1 MDNSKKPTKE
11 ELKVQLSPMQFKVTQ
26 QDGTEPP
33 FQNEFW
39 DNKQPGI
46 YVDIVSGEPLFSSND
61 KFDSGTGWPSF
72 TQPLSCANIVEHKD
86 RKFLMVRTE
95 VRSKGADSHLGHVFS
110 DGPGPNGLR
119 YCINSASL
127 RFIPA
132 QDLIKEGYPEL
143 ASQFGLNV
151 DMGSTSTAKAA
162 QEVAILAGGCF
173 WGMEELIRAI
183 PGVLDTEVGYSG
195 GTLRNPTYE
204 QVKTGATGHAEAIQ
218 VTFDPAYL
226 TFEKLLDFFF
236 RMHDPTTLNRQ
247 GNDRGTPYRS
257 AIFYTSDEQREVAQR
272 VISRVAESGKWRSK
286 IVTEIVKAGEFYP
299 AEDYHQNYLQR
310 YPDGY
315 TCHYLRD

>member
-1 MDNSKKPTKE
+1 MDNSNKPTAE
-11 ELKVQLSPMQFKVTQ
+11 ELKARLSSMQFKVTQ

-46 YVDIVSGEPLFSSND
+46 YVDIVSGEPLFSSKD

-72 TQPLSCANIVEHKD
+72 TQPLSSANIVEHKD

-110 DGPGPNGLR
+110 DGPRPTGLR

-132 QDLIKEGYPEL
+132 HDLVKEGYAEFAP
-143 ASQFGLNV
+143 QFGLNADPAPV
-151 DMGSTSTAKAA
+151 STTLAA
-162 QEVAILAGGCF
+162 QESAILAGGCF

-183 PGVLDTEVGYSG
+183 PGVLNTEVGYTG
-195 GTLRNPTYE
+195 GTLSNPTYE
-204 QVKTGATGHAEAIQ
+204 DVKTGTTGHAEALH
-218 VTFDPAYL
+218 VTFDPTRL
-226 TFEKLLDFFF
+226 TFEKLLEFFF

-247 GNDRGTPYRS
+247 GNDRGTAYRS
-257 AIFYTSDEQREVAQR
+257 AIFYTSEAQREVAQR
-272 VISRVAESGKWRSK
+272 VIRRVEESGKWRSK
-286 IVTEIVKAGEFYP
+286 IVTEVVKAGEFYP
-299 AEDYHQNYLQR
+299 AEDYHQDYLQR